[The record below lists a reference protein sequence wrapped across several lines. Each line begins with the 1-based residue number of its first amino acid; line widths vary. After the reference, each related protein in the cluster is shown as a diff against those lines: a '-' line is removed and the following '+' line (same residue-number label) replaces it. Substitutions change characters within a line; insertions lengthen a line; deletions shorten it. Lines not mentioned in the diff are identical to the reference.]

1 MLKEHDKQIKKVI
14 LEQLE
19 NKIDFKGNMIR
30 EAEEVATAQYGTVS
44 LELEKNLREEGY
56 IVENVMPF
64 CKVRRP

>member
-19 NKIDFKGNMIR
+19 NKIDFKGNIIR

-44 LELEKNLREEGY
+44 LELENNLREEGY
-56 IVENVMPF
+56 IIENVMPF

>member
-1 MLKEHDKQIKKVI
+1 MKAYDVQIKKVI

-19 NKIDFKGNMIR
+19 NEIDFAGNIIR
-30 EAEEVATAQYGTVS
+30 EAEEVATIQYGTVS
-44 LELEKNLREEGY
+44 LELEKNLIDEGY

>member
-1 MLKEHDKQIKKVI
+1 MKAHDVQIKKVI

-19 NKIDFKGNMIR
+19 NEIDFKGNIIR

>member
-1 MLKEHDKQIKKVI
+1 MKAHDVQIKKVI

-19 NKIDFKGNMIR
+19 NRTDFKGNIIK

>member
-1 MLKEHDKQIKKVI
+1 MKAHDVQIKKVI

-19 NKIDFKGNMIR
+19 NEIDFAGNIIR
-30 EAEEVATAQYGTVS
+30 EAEEVATIQYGTVS
-44 LELEKNLREEGY
+44 LELENNLREEGY

>member
-1 MLKEHDKQIKKVI
+1 MKAHDVQIKKVI

-19 NKIDFKGNMIR
+19 NELDFKGNIIR

>member
-1 MLKEHDKQIKKVI
+1 MLKDHDKQIKKVI

-19 NKIDFKGNMIR
+19 NKIDFKGNVIK
-30 EAEEVATAQYGTVS
+30 EAEEVATVQYGTVS
-44 LELEKNLREEGY
+44 LALENNLREEGY

>member
-1 MLKEHDKQIKKVI
+1 MKAHDVQIKKVI

-19 NKIDFKGNMIR
+19 NKIDFKGNIIK

-44 LELEKNLREEGY
+44 LELENNLREEGY

>member
-19 NKIDFKGNMIR
+19 NEIDFKGNIIK

>member
-1 MLKEHDKQIKKVI
+1 MKAHDVQIKKVI

-19 NKIDFKGNMIR
+19 NEIDFKGNIIK
-30 EAEEVATAQYGTVS
+30 EAEEVATVQYGAVS

>member
-1 MLKEHDKQIKKVI
+1 MLKDHDKQIKKVI

-19 NKIDFKGNMIR
+19 NKIDFKGNIIK
-30 EAEEVATAQYGTVS
+30 EAEEVATVQYGTVS
-44 LELEKNLREEGY
+44 LALENNLREEGY

>member
-1 MLKEHDKQIKKVI
+1 MKAHDVQIKKVI

-19 NKIDFKGNMIR
+19 NEIDFKGNIIK